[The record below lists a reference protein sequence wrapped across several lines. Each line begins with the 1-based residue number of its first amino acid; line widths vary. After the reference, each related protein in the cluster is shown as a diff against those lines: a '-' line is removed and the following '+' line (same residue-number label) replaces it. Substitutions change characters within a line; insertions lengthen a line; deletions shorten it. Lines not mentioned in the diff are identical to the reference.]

1 MTAPE
6 FLDSNIVIY
15 AYDPN
20 DARKQR
26 IARELLKRAVK
37 GECGVS
43 VQVLAE
49 VAATLLHKV
58 TPRTPPETVAEILD
72 LLGPIPTFSPDADTV
87 RRAVQA
93 CAQYGVHFYDG
104 MILAAAERA
113 GCRRVWSEDLNTGQ
127 VYFGIRVENPFA

>member
-1 MTAPE
+1 MTAAE
-6 FLDSNIVIY
+6 FLDSNILLY
-15 AYDPN
+15 AYDPK
-20 DARKQR
+20 DERKQR
-26 IARELLKRAVK
+26 IARELLKKAVR
-37 GECGVS
+37 GECAVS

-58 TPRTPPETVAEILD
+58 SPATPPETVAEILD

-93 CAQYGVHFYDG
+93 RAQYGVHFYDG

-113 GCRRVWSEDLNTGQ
+113 GCERIWSEDLNAGQ
-127 VYFGIRVENPFA
+127 TYFGMKVENPFA

>member
-15 AYDPN
+15 AYDAT
-20 DARKQR
+20 DARKQS
-26 IARELLKRAVK
+26 IAQALLKRAVR
-37 GECGVS
+37 GECGIS

-58 TPRTPPETVAEILD
+58 APRASPQLVSEILD
-72 LLGPIPTFSPDADTV
+72 VLQPIPTISPDADTV
-87 RRAVQA
+87 RRAVDA
-93 CAQYGVHFYDG
+93 CSQFGVHFYDG

-113 GCRRVWSEDLNTGQ
+113 GGTTIWSEDLNAGQ
-127 VYFGIRVENPFA
+127 VYFGATVQNPFL